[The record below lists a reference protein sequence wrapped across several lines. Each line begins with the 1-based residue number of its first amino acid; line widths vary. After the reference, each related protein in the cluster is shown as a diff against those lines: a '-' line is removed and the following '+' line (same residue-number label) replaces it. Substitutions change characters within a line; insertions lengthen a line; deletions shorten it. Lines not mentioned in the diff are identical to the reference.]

1 MYVVSLLTHL
11 KMPFSDSPLTFFL
24 TLFIPL
30 LWVFFKDKTK
40 DKVKI
45 LYNKDVVEIII
56 FSFRVLH
63 KYEIIPSLE
72 SIIHYTKRK

>member
-1 MYVVSLLTHL
+1 MG
-11 KMPFSDSPLTFFL
+11 
-24 TLFIPL
+24 
-30 LWVFFKDKTK
+30 FFKDKTK